1 MKRKNTSIPEPTQ
14 FEDTDVT
21 TWELP
26 EGAIARLGRGQIGRM
41 AFSPDGT
48 HLAVPTRIGCWL
60 YDLDTM
66 THRALWGTE
75 RGMVATISFSDDAQW
90 VATSDWD
97 GVVKIWNTQNLQCVA
112 EIDVPEDS
120 GAVRVAA
127 TNVTFLPDGQHLAMY
142 YVDLYLD
149 QTPRFY
155 DRKCAVYAWH
165 KDTNTPITSNT
176 AKSERE
182 SGHVSPKNISP
193 NGNLFAYTPNANMT
207 SVICMETGEQIAEFR
222 DDYTE
227 QSVGGCHRLVF
238 SPCGHYLAACSKG
251 NKVHVW
257 NVHNGTLEME
267 PMEYGG
273 NSYIKFGI
281 PFYTSDDALRVAGIG
296 GIEVVL
302 WDAMHQVTIDTF
314 ESWNPSNISACFSKD
329 GTRFAVANGHGEPH
343 VWTEGTSAALASLP
357 VHHQNVSPV
366 SFSNDSHRLVSN
378 HKTRSAVCVWNV
390 KRRQVERTFH
400 FRNSNPNGPGSIVLS
415 KGLELLATTEGSE
428 NSIKVW
434 NLLSKTQVT
443 EFAENPARVRNMV
456 FSPTEEYLVT
466 AGLRTPIKVWHVAS
480 GTQVTELPKSP
491 SSHVSKIGFSPTGAY
506 FVIIYGDSIAV
517 WDVQQ
522 WEKHYHAPLTPQT
535 YPGWKLHFDLNGKQ
549 FFTRPPRGAAIV
561 WNFKS
566 DEQIGLLDIEPCI
579 DTSIYKGMPQ
589 DLQRAQERQKKGPRR
604 IRALQTSTHHN
615 IIAGGMWGE
624 IRLWDATTFKAR
636 MALIQ
641 PTGCQAPYAL
651 AFSPCG
657 NYLASGS
664 RWDPQWEKGQQK
676 TSVRLWD
683 ITTGENIHT
692 FWAHPTDILSINFSP
707 DGKYLASGS
716 YDGTVLLWDV
726 KSVIGSV

>member
-1 MKRKNTSIPEPTQ
+1 MDNRRAQSTAQSPQTNS
-14 FEDTDVT
+14 DVT

-26 EGAIARLGRGQIGRM
+26 AGAIARLGRGQIGRM

-60 YDLDTM
+60 YNLDTM
-66 THRALWGTE
+66 TDQALWATE
-75 RGMVATISFSDDAQW
+75 RGMVATIAFSDNAKW

-97 GVVKIWNTQNLQCVA
+97 GVVKIWDTQNLQCVA
-112 EIDVPEDS
+112 EIDASEDL
-120 GAVRVAA
+120 GALRVAA
-127 TNVTFLPDGQHLAMY
+127 TNLTFLPAEQHLAMY
-142 YVDLYLD
+142 YFDTYPD
-149 QTPRFY
+149 QTPKFY
-155 DRKCAVYAWH
+155 DRQCAIYAWR
-165 KDTNTPITSNT
+165 TNTDTPITSYT

-182 SGHVSPKNISP
+182 SGNVGPIAISP
-193 NGNLFAYTPNANMT
+193 DGSLFAYTPDANMT
-207 SVICMETGEQIAEFR
+207 SVICMETNEQIAELH

-227 QSVGGCHRLVF
+227 ESIRGCHRLVF
-238 SPCGHYLAACSKG
+238 SPCGQYLAACNSG

-257 NVHNGTLEME
+257 NIHNGALEMA
-267 PMEYGG
+267 PTPYGG
-273 NSYIKFGI
+273 NSYIKFGL
-281 PFYTSDDALRVAGIG
+281 PFYAMDGDLQVAGIG

-302 WDAMHQVTIDTF
+302 WDAAQQKTIDTF
-314 ESWNPSNISACFSKD
+314 ESWNLSQRSACFSKD
-329 GTRFAVANGHGEPH
+329 GTRFAITNGRGELH
-343 VWTEGTSAALASLP
+343 VWTERTPSTLVSLP

-366 SFSNDSHRLVSN
+366 SFSNDSDRLVSN

-390 KRRQVERTFH
+390 TNRQVKRTFH
-400 FRNSNPNGPGSIVLS
+400 FENRNPNTSGAIVTS
-415 KGLELLATTEGSE
+415 SGGELLATTEEKEDTIS
-428 NSIKVW
+428 VW
-434 NLLSKTQVT
+434 HLPSDTQVAEFT
-443 EFAENPARVRNMV
+443 EKKLRVRKMV
-456 FSPTEEYLVT
+456 FSPTGEYLVS
-466 AGLRTPIKVWHVAS
+466 ANNLTPIKVWDVAS

-491 SSHVSKIGFSPTGAY
+491 SSRVSKIGFSPTGAY

-566 DEQIGLLDIEPCI
+566 DEQIGVLDIEPCI
-579 DTSIYKGMPQ
+579 DTSIYKGMLQ
-589 DLQRAQERQKKGPRR
+589 DLQRAQELQREGPRR
-604 IRALQTSTHHN
+604 IRALITSSLHN

-624 IRLWDATTFKAR
+624 IRVWDATTLEAR

-641 PTGCQAPYAL
+641 PVGSQSPYAL

-664 RWDPQWEKGQQK
+664 QWSPQWKKEQKK
-676 TSVRLWD
+676 TSIRLWD

-707 DGKYLASGS
+707 DGELLASSS
-716 YDGTVLLWDV
+716 YDGTILLWDM
-726 KSVIGSV
+726 KPFINT